1 MSAGSIFPLLTLC
14 CVSKCVKPLLEASA
28 SLSWL
33 ARSHLPCSFLGH
45 AGAHAPD
52 AGRGATAGLSSRA
65 DAEQLKSDC
74 NAVFD
79 WLAQVEMRA
88 RPTEQSA
95 SRKRVASLRQLLHEV
110 NGKRES
116 VHKVL
121 NLGKQIQAIRHPM
134 VEQAVQRCLTA
145 LETRYVQA
153 SQMVKQRLLR
163 SKSEMD
169 RENELDIGLSSL
181 LNWVEKM
188 QAKIDSL
195 LDSLPAVNSNTST
208 SNGTVA
214 ELDDQHR
221 KFAELL
227 ERQLRL
233 EMSLREREVQNAV
246 SRSTT
251 GVVRWLANQKC
262 RATDLFRRYDCDGDG
277 RLSCGEFREA
287 ILSSHFKTN
296 KAEMNLVV
304 EAIDRNNDGFID
316 LAEFLQALKAEPEL
330 LTDDKK
336 TSQEIE
342 KQLSLCNC
350 RDKYRIEVLP
360 GGCCRL
366 AERLKLVRIYCSAV
380 MACDGGGWQTFQW
393 FMNKNDPCRAKG
405 RTNLELRE
413 RFIYARVV
421 FKLFGCSAKKMS
433 NAAAANAVASSAS
446 SFAEASSAH
455 DAGPLLIH
463 HRILQEPT
471 LSLPLQPTPQ
481 PFYRNLSMIFK
492 LVQQLLRVS
501 LRLLHSVLPS
511 TT

>member
-1 MSAGSIFPLLTLC
+1 
-14 CVSKCVKPLLEASA
+14 
-28 SLSWL
+28 
-33 ARSHLPCSFLGH
+33 
-45 AGAHAPD
+45 
-52 AGRGATAGLSSRA
+52 
-65 DAEQLKSDC
+65 
-74 NAVFD
+74 
-79 WLAQVEMRA
+79 MRA

-233 EMSLREREVQNAV
+233 EMSLREREVQNG
-246 SRSTT
+246 RS
-251 GVVRWLANQKC
+251 
-262 RATDLFRRYDCDGDG
+262 
-277 RLSCGEFREA
+277 
-287 ILSSHFKTN
+287 
-296 KAEMNLVV
+296 
-304 EAIDRNNDGFID
+304 
-316 LAEFLQALKAEPEL
+316 
-330 LTDDKK
+330 
-336 TSQEIE
+336 
-342 KQLSLCNC
+342 
-350 RDKYRIEVLP
+350 
-360 GGCCRL
+360 
-366 AERLKLVRIYCSAV
+366 
-380 MACDGGGWQTFQW
+380 
-393 FMNKNDPCRAKG
+393 
-405 RTNLELRE
+405 
-413 RFIYARVV
+413 
-421 FKLFGCSAKKMS
+421 
-433 NAAAANAVASSAS
+433 
-446 SFAEASSAH
+446 
-455 DAGPLLIH
+455 
-463 HRILQEPT
+463 
-471 LSLPLQPTPQ
+471 
-481 PFYRNLSMIFK
+481 
-492 LVQQLLRVS
+492 
-501 LRLLHSVLPS
+501 
-511 TT
+511 